1 MKTIT
6 KQEIDSLYK
15 RVGVEAINNPPSP
28 KMNKGTLNN
37 KLVTKLVGARRET
50 SMKGTSK

>member
-15 RVGVEAINNPPSP
+15 KIGVEGINNSPSP

-37 KLVTKLVGARRET
+37 KLATKFVGARRET
-50 SMKGTSK
+50 SMKGRSK